1 MMKKARG
8 RGVGTTLLPHFMT
21 TSTIDALA
29 ELRTFLASGRFQASG
44 AWMTDL
50 DGTAVIER
58 EGRIYLPPEVELG
71 LKHVHDRGRPVIAN
85 TLRFPLSVIRVFGDD
100 WHRATGADLPLVTL
114 KGAQTGRI
122 VRSASG
128 EVAFEEWQAVT
139 LSEAEIVEVMAGI
152 EGMVGDGVTDLL
164 VFHYGRDWR
173 KGERIWTPDPARVD
187 SVRAKYRSASS
198 VFSGGVAELKETLLG
213 EPMCMIFL
221 LIDLPEDR
229 LMAYQHTRRNNFFTH
244 QGVNKRTGAERVALH
259 MGIDLS
265 ASIGSGDAPPDDFLS
280 AVGFAVIVGSNDV
293 EYRGL
298 EHTVRVDGIT
308 ELGHLLAV
316 VGESLR

>member
-1 MMKKARG
+1 
-8 RGVGTTLLPHFMT
+8 MT
-21 TSTIDALA
+21 TDTLDALA
-29 ELRTFLASGRFQASG
+29 ELRTFLADGRFDTSG

-85 TLRFPLSVIRVFGDD
+85 TLRFPMSVISVFGDD
-100 WHRATGADLPLVTL
+100 WHRATGADLPLVSL

-128 EVAFEEWQAVT
+128 EVTFDEWHAMT
-139 LSEAEIVEVMAGI
+139 LAESEIAEVMTGI
-152 EGMVGDGVTDLL
+152 EGMVDDGVTDLL

-173 KGERIWTPDPARVD
+173 KGERIWTPDPGRVD
-187 SVRAKYRSASS
+187 PVRRKYASASA
-198 VFSGGVAELKETLLG
+198 VFSGSVAALRETLLA

-244 QGVNKRTGAERVALH
+244 TGVNKRTGAETIAGH
-259 MGIDLS
+259 MGIDLPS
-265 ASIGSGDAPPDDFLS
+265 SIGSGDAPPDDFLS
-280 AVGFAVIVGSNDV
+280 AVGFAVIVGSNEV
-293 EYRGL
+293 EYRGR
-298 EHTVRVDGIT
+298 EHTVRVDGIAD
-308 ELGHLLAV
+308 LGRLLAV